1 LPHPSQRLLTLS
13 NPCSQ
18 RSLLLFLEVPIPL
31 IPLMTKQYC
40 HKKSL
45 LLGKAD
51 IRDSI
56 KSKNFEEGGMGFGE
70 GRGKLF

>member
-1 LPHPSQRLLTLS
+1 MNAKAKQRKNQVYWFCLAGG
-13 NPCSQ
+13 
-18 RSLLLFLEVPIPL
+18 
-31 IPLMTKQYC
+31 
-40 HKKSL
+40 KKSL